1 MELHDRVSNVAA
13 EVLGCRREIG
23 NLVRGLGPVSS
34 FERGGD
40 SPQNSLSLARVKRR
54 AQVK

>member
-13 EVLGCRREIG
+13 EVLGRRREIG